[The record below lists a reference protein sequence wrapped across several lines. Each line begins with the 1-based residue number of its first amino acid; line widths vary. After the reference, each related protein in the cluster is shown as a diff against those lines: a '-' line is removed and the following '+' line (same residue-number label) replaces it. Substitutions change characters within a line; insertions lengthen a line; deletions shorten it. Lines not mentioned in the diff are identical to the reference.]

1 MTRRRLAVVLLAGL
15 LPWVVV
21 TWPGGWYPLF
31 TAGFLHLDPLTFTS
45 LPAYHARVGG
55 IPPQFSAWPT
65 AVVLYLGAVVSALF
79 DDPDPR
85 LSAGLLVLAGV
96 SVLLL
101 ASSLTEQRHIL
112 AIPLGTVWLWG
123 AAVLGY
129 ADALA
134 PGE

>member
-31 TAGFLHLDPLTFTS
+31 SAGFVHLDPLTFTS
-45 LPAYHARVGG
+45 LPTYHGRAGG
-55 IPPQFSAWPT
+55 IPPAFSNWPT
-65 AVVLYLGAVVSALF
+65 AVVLYLGSLGSALF

-85 LSAGLLVLAGV
+85 LTAGLLVLAGV
-96 SVLLL
+96 SILLL
-101 ASSLTEQRHIL
+101 ASSLTEQRGIL
-112 AIPLGTVWLWG
+112 AIPLGTVWLWT

-129 ADALA
+129 ADVFT
-134 PGE
+134 GSE